1 MKIQMMHGRVECFIR
16 RLIGAGEICRAD
28 LATVV
33 EEEAQV
39 DGQIEVDAEDI
50 GLDSSA
56 ETDCGV
62 KVDEPLQQR
71 AALVAP
77 RDRDVELQEVQ
88 HIGAHLQL
96 QCVDWAGA
104 TTAGRR
110 RHNRRRWA
118 GNHWWGRTGRR
129 AAVHSRREGE
139 DSQGEEQGK
148 L

>member
-1 MKIQMMHGRVECFIR
+1 M
-16 RLIGAGEICRAD
+16 LIGAGEICRAD

-39 DGQIEVDAEDI
+39 DGHIDVNAEAV

-71 AALVAP
+71 AALVVP

-96 QCVDWAGA
+96 QCVDWAGTA
-104 TTAGRR
+104 TTGRR
-110 RHNRRRWA
+110 RHDRRG
-118 GNHWWGRTGRR
+118 GNHWWGRTGWRT
-129 AAVHSRREGE
+129 AVHCRREGK
-139 DSQGEEQGK
+139 DSQGEEQGM
-148 L
+148 LRHFY